1 MRKSNRLL
9 SRLTGMLAALTLVVG
24 LMPATALAADG
35 GASITITEPV
45 WSDTSKDW
53 AGTQANAYLVLDQV
67 NDRET
72 DPAKKLY
79 SVTTGFDTF
88 FNIDTDANNGSID
101 EVFGTAGAD
110 GTVYLWFDGTDLS
123 AGTNQPASGEYIT
136 FSGDNA
142 KALDKTYG
150 EADLVSRIAGDGGVG
165 GSNAGVFYS
174 WIEKYIEKNG
184 ITTPYTATADAS
196 VGSQGFV
203 TITNLKEGYYAVDFK
218 NVPSGLSLKQ
228 GVMIATTGNTPT
240 VMNLKA
246 ENLPFEKE
254 ISEKNANMW
263 FDELTAETGDVLD
276 YKLTAQVPT
285 LTDYDNLTKF
295 TMNDTL
301 EKQAF
306 DPASVQIAI
315 DNTVATR
322 GTGTGENTFYIGQTL
337 LATLNPVS
345 YADEKSSF
353 TLTFDPSALEAYEGK
368 TVTVTYSARLTTD
381 AVKVNVNDAELVWS
395 NNGSDSS
402 LTDSTKVYTYGIEL
416 TKTFSD
422 ATVSAD
428 EIGMVTFQLY
438 RVNGQDEELLYFT
451 GSAGSY
457 ILVSDSAGTDGNVT
471 DLKLD
476 TNSRKLTVVGLDDD
490 ETYILKETDTAG
502 GYNQIDEDVT
512 IDLEAQLGP
521 NAMLLDEG
529 TTSVKLGS
537 IDLPV
542 SFVNN
547 TNTTETAI
555 ASVAFELHNQK
566 GFSLPKTGDAGTWA
580 LTVCGILLI
589 ASGVGLVVISRRKK
603 SSK

>member
-24 LMPATALAADG
+24 LMPATALAADRE
-35 GASITITEPV
+35 ASITITEPV

-88 FNIDTDANNGSID
+88 FNIDTDAGNSSID
-101 EVFGTAGAD
+101 EVFGTAG
-110 GTVYLWFDGTDLS
+110 TVYLQFDGTDLS
-123 AGTNQPASGEYIT
+123 AGTTQPASGEYIT
-136 FSGDNA
+136 FSGDKA

-150 EADLVSRIAGDGGVG
+150 EADLVSRITGDAGAG
-165 GSNAGVFYS
+165 GSDAGVFYS
-174 WIEKYIEKNG
+174 WIEKYIERNN
-184 ITTPYTATADAS
+184 ITTPHTATADAS
-196 VGSQGFV
+196 VETQGSV
-203 TITNLKEGYYAVDFK
+203 TISGLDEGYYAVDFK
-218 NVPSGLSLKQ
+218 NVPSGLSIKQ
-228 GVMIATTGNTPT
+228 GVMIATTGNTPA
-240 VMNLKA
+240 VMYLKA
-246 ENLPFEKE
+246 ENLPFEKK
-254 ISEKNANMW
+254 ISEKDANEW

-295 TMNDTL
+295 TMSDTL

-306 DPASVQIAI
+306 DPASVKIAI
-315 DNTVATR
+315 NGATITR
-322 GTGTGENTFYIGQTL
+322 GTDDNSDKFYIGQTL

-345 YADEKSSF
+345 YDDKKSSF
-353 TLTFDPSALEAYEGK
+353 TLTFEPSALEAYEGK

-402 LTDSTKVYTYGIEL
+402 LTDSTEVYTYGIEL

-428 EIGMVTFQLY
+428 EIGKVTFQLY

-490 ETYILKETDTAG
+490 ETYILKETATAD
-502 GYNQIDEDVT
+502 GYNQIDENVT
-512 IDLEAQLGP
+512 IDLEAQTGP

-529 TTSVKLGS
+529 KTSVRLGS
-537 IDLPV
+537 LDLTV

-547 TNTTETAI
+547 TSTTETAI

>member
-1 MRKSNRLL
+1 MRKSNRFL
-9 SRLTGMLAALTLVVG
+9 SRLAGMLAALTLVVG

-35 GASITITEPV
+35 DASITINEPA

-88 FNIDTDANNGSID
+88 FNIDTDAGNSSID
-101 EVFGTAGAD
+101 EVFGTAG
-110 GTVYLWFDGTDLS
+110 TVYLQFDGTDLS
-123 AGTNQPASGEYIT
+123 AGTTQPASGEYIT
-136 FSGDNA
+136 FSGDKA

-150 EADLVSRIAGDGGVG
+150 EADLVSRITGNAGAG
-165 GSNAGVFYS
+165 GSDAGVFYS
-174 WIEKYIEKNG
+174 WIEKYIERNN
-184 ITTPYTATADAS
+184 ITTPHTATADAS
-196 VGSQGFV
+196 VETQGSV
-203 TITNLKEGYYAVDFK
+203 TISGLDEGYYAVDFK
-218 NVPSGLSLKQ
+218 NVPSGLSIKQ
-228 GVMIATTGNTPT
+228 GVMIATTGNTPA
-240 VMNLKA
+240 VMYLKA
-246 ENLPFEKE
+246 ENLPFEKK
-254 ISEKNANMW
+254 ISEKDANEW

-276 YKLTAQVPT
+276 YQLTAQVPT

-295 TMNDTL
+295 TMSDTL
-301 EKQAF
+301 EKQEF
-306 DPASVQIAI
+306 DPASVEIAI
-315 DNTVATR
+315 NGAAITR
-322 GTGTGENTFYIGQTL
+322 GTGTGENMFYIGQTL

-353 TLTFDPSALEAYEGK
+353 TLTFVPSALEAYEGE

-402 LTDSTKVYTYGIEL
+402 LTDSTEVYTYGIEL
-416 TKTFSD
+416 TKKFSD

-428 EIGMVTFQLY
+428 EIGKVTFQLY

-457 ILVSDSAGTDGNVT
+457 ILVSDSNGTGNVT
-471 DLKLD
+471 ADLKLN
-476 TNSRKLTVVGLDDD
+476 TTSRKLTVVGLDDD
-490 ETYILKETDTAG
+490 ETYILKETATAD

-512 IDLEAQLGP
+512 IDLEAQADP

-547 TNTTETAI
+547 TSTTETAI

>member
-1 MRKSNRLL
+1 MKKNNRFL
-9 SRLTGMLAALTLVVG
+9 SRLTGTLAALTLVVG
-24 LMPATALAADG
+24 LVPATVLAADG
-35 GASITITEPV
+35 GASITINEPA

-72 DPAKKLY
+72 DPTKKLY
-79 SVTTGFDTF
+79 SVTGDFDAF

-101 EVFGTAGAD
+101 EVFGTAG
-110 GTVYLWFDGTDLS
+110 TVYLQFDGNDLS
-123 AGTNQPASGEYIT
+123 AGTTQPASGEYIT
-136 FSGDNA
+136 FFGDNA

-150 EADLVSRIAGDGGVG
+150 EADLVSRIVGDSGEG

-174 WIEKYIEKNG
+174 WIEKYIENTGK
-184 ITTPYTATADAS
+184 TTSLTAIADAS
-196 VGSQGFV
+196 VGSQGSV
-203 TITNLKEGYYAVDFK
+203 TITNLNEGYYAIDFK
-218 NVPSGLSLKQ
+218 SVPSGLSLKQ
-228 GVMIATTGNTPT
+228 GVMIATTGNTPA

-246 ENLPFEKE
+246 EELPFEKQ
-254 ISEKNANMW
+254 ISEKDANDW

-285 LTDYDNLTKF
+285 LTDYDNLTEF
-295 TMNDTL
+295 TMSDTL
-301 EKQAF
+301 EKQEF
-306 DPASVQIAI
+306 DPASVEIAI
-315 DNTVATR
+315 NGAAITR
-322 GTGTGENTFYIGQTL
+322 GTGADSNKFYIGQTL
-337 LATLNPVS
+337 LARLNPVG
-345 YADEKSSF
+345 YTNKESSF
-353 TLTFDPSALEAYEGK
+353 TLTFEPSALEAYEGE

-416 TKTFSD
+416 TKNFSD

-428 EIGMVTFQLY
+428 EIGEVTFQLY

-457 ILVSDSAGTDGNVT
+457 ILVSDSNGTGNAT
-471 DLKLD
+471 ANLKLD
-476 TNSRKLTVVGLDDD
+476 TTSRKLTVVGLDDD

-502 GYNQIDEDVT
+502 GYNLIDENVT
-512 IDLEAQLGP
+512 INLEAQDDP

-529 TTSVKLGS
+529 KTSVKLGS
-537 IDLPV
+537 NSLTV

-547 TNTTETAI
+547 TDTTGTAI
-555 ASVAFELHNQK
+555 ASVAFELYNQK

-580 LTVCGILLI
+580 LTVSGILLI
-589 ASGVGLVVISRRKK
+589 ASGVVLVVVSRRKK

>member
-24 LMPATALAADG
+24 LMPATALAADRE
-35 GASITITEPV
+35 ASITITEPV

-88 FNIDTDANNGSID
+88 FNIDTDAGNSSID
-101 EVFGTAGAD
+101 EVFGTAG
-110 GTVYLWFDGTDLS
+110 TVYLQFDGTDLS
-123 AGTNQPASGEYIT
+123 AGTTQPASGEYIT

-150 EADLVSRIAGDGGVG
+150 EADLVSRIVGDEGVG
-165 GSNAGVFYS
+165 VSDAGVFYS
-174 WIEKYIEKNG
+174 WIEKYIERYN
-184 ITTPYTATADAS
+184 ITTPHTATADAS
-196 VGSQGFV
+196 VGSQGSV
-203 TITNLKEGYYAVDFK
+203 TISGLVEGYYAVDFK
-218 NVPSGLSLKQ
+218 NVPSGLSIKQ
-228 GVMIATTGNTPT
+228 GVMIATTGTT
-240 VMNLKA
+240 SAEMNLKA
-246 ENLPFEKE
+246 ENLPFEKK
-254 ISEKNANMW
+254 ISEKDVDQW

-295 TMNDTL
+295 TMSDTL
-301 EKQAF
+301 AKQEF

-322 GTGTGENTFYIGQTL
+322 GTGNDENMFYIGQTL

-353 TLTFDPSALEAYEGK
+353 TLTFEPSALEAYEGE

-402 LTDSTKVYTYGIEL
+402 LTDSTEVYTYGIEL

-428 EIGMVTFQLY
+428 EIGKVTFQLY

-457 ILVSDSAGTDGNVT
+457 ILVSDSNGTGNVT
-471 DLKLD
+471 ANLKLD
-476 TNSRKLTVVGLDDD
+476 TTSRKLTVVGLDDD
-490 ETYILKETDTAG
+490 ETYILKETATAD
-502 GYNQIDEDVT
+502 GYNQIDENVT
-512 IDLEAQLGP
+512 IDLEAQADP
-521 NAMLLDEG
+521 NAMLLEEDA
-529 TTSVKLGS
+529 TSVKLGS
-537 IDLPV
+537 INLTV

-547 TNTTETAI
+547 TDTTGTAI
-555 ASVAFELHNQK
+555 ASVAFELYNQK

-580 LTVCGILLI
+580 LTVSGILLI
-589 ASGVGLVVISRRKK
+589 ASGVGLVVVSRRKK

>member
-24 LMPATALAADG
+24 LVPATVLAADG
-35 GASITITEPV
+35 EASITITEPV

-72 DPAKKLY
+72 VPAKKLY
-79 SVTTGFDTF
+79 SVTNVFDTF
-88 FNIDTDANNGSID
+88 FNIDTDAGNSSID
-101 EVFGTAGAD
+101 EVFGTVGTD
-110 GTVYLWFDGTDLS
+110 GTVYLQFDGTDLS
-123 AGTNQPASGEYIT
+123 AGTTQPASGDYIT

-150 EADLVSRIAGDGGVG
+150 EADLVSRIVGDNGEG

-174 WIEKYIEKNG
+174 WIEKYIEKNN
-184 ITTPYTATADAS
+184 ITTPHTATAGAS
-196 VGSQGFV
+196 VGTQGSV
-203 TITNLKEGYYAVDFK
+203 TISGLAEGYYAVDFK

-228 GVMIATTGNTPT
+228 GVMIATTGNTPA

-246 ENLPFEKE
+246 ENLPFEKK
-254 ISEKNANMW
+254 ISEKDANVW

-295 TMNDTL
+295 TMSDTL
-301 EKQAF
+301 EKQEF

-315 DNTVATR
+315 NGAAITR
-322 GTGTGENTFYIGQTL
+322 GTDADSNKFYIGQTL

-353 TLTFDPSALEAYEGK
+353 TLIFEPSALEAYEGK

-402 LTDSTKVYTYGIEL
+402 LIDSTEVYTYGIEL
-416 TKTFSD
+416 KKTFSD

-428 EIGMVTFQLY
+428 EIGEVTFQLY

-457 ILVSDSAGTDGNVT
+457 ILVSDSAGTGNVT

-490 ETYILKETDTAG
+490 ETYILKETNTAN
-502 GYNQIDEDVT
+502 GYNLIDENVT
-512 IDLEAQLGP
+512 IELEAQADP
-521 NAMLLDEG
+521 NAMLLDAG
-529 TTSVKLGS
+529 KTSVKLGS
-537 IDLPV
+537 NKLKV

-547 TNTTETAI
+547 TDTTGPAI
-555 ASVAFELHNQK
+555 ASVAFELYNQK

-580 LTVCGILLI
+580 LTVNGILLI
-589 ASGVGLVVISRRKK
+589 ASGVVLVVVSRRKK

>member
-1 MRKSNRLL
+1 
-9 SRLTGMLAALTLVVG
+9 
-24 LMPATALAADG
+24 MPAT
-35 GASITITEPV
+35 
-45 WSDTSKDW
+45 
-53 AGTQANAYLVLDQV
+53 
-67 NDRET
+67 
-72 DPAKKLY
+72 
-79 SVTTGFDTF
+79 
-88 FNIDTDANNGSID
+88 GSID
-101 EVFGTAGAD
+101 EVFGTAG
-110 GTVYLWFDGTDLS
+110 TVYLQFDGTGLS
-123 AGTNQPASGEYIT
+123 AGKTQPASGEYIT

-142 KALDKTYG
+142 KALDKRYG
-150 EADLVSRIAGDGGVG
+150 EADLVSRIVGDGGAD
-165 GSNAGVFYS
+165 GSDAGVFYS
-174 WIEKYIEKNG
+174 WIEKYIEKNS

-196 VGSQGFV
+196 AGSQGFV
-203 TITNLKEGYYAVDFK
+203 TITDLKEGYYAVDFK
-218 NVPSGLSLKQ
+218 RVPSGLSLKQ
-228 GVMIATTGNTPT
+228 GVMIATTGNIPAE
-240 VMNLKA
+240 MNLKA
-246 ENLPFEKE
+246 EDLPFEKK
-254 ISEKNANMW
+254 ISEKDVDQW

-295 TMNDTL
+295 TMSDTL

-589 ASGVGLVVISRRKK
+589 ASGAGLVVISRRKNLLNNK
-603 SSK
+603 NTSYLCRNGRSIPPILLSGQSV

>member
-24 LMPATALAADG
+24 LMPATAFAADG
-35 GASITITEPV
+35 GASITITEPA

-67 NDRET
+67 NDTET

-79 SVTTGFDTF
+79 SVTGGFDEF
-88 FNIDTDANNGSID
+88 FNIDTDAGSDSID
-101 EVFGTAGAD
+101 EVFGTAG
-110 GTVYLWFDGTDLS
+110 TVYLQFDGTDLS
-123 AGTNQPASGEYIT
+123 AGKTQPASGEYIT

-142 KALDKTYG
+142 KALDKRYG
-150 EADLVSRIAGDGGVG
+150 EADLVSRIVGDAG
-165 GSNAGVFYS
+165 GSDAGVFYS
-174 WIEKYIEKNG
+174 WIEKYIEKNSDS
-184 ITTPYTATADAS
+184 ITRPYTATAGAS
-196 VGSQGFV
+196 VESQGSM
-203 TITNLKEGYYAVDFK
+203 TISGLDEGYYAVDFK

-228 GVMIATTGNTPT
+228 GVMIATTGNKPA

-246 ENLPFEKE
+246 ENLPFEKQ
-254 ISEKNANMW
+254 ISEKDANVW

-295 TMNDTL
+295 TMSDTL
-301 EKQAF
+301 AKQEF

-337 LATLNPVS
+337 LATLKPVS

-353 TLTFDPSALEAYEGK
+353 TLTFEPSALEAYEGK

-402 LTDSTKVYTYGIEL
+402 LTDSTEVYTYGIEL

-428 EIGMVTFQLY
+428 EIGKVTFRLY
-438 RVNGQDEELLYFT
+438 RVNGQNEELLYFT

-457 ILVSDSAGTDGNVT
+457 ILVSDYSGTGNVT
-471 DLKLD
+471 ADLKLD
-476 TNSRKLTVVGLDDD
+476 TTSRKLTVVGLDDD
-490 ETYILKETDTAG
+490 ETYILKETATAD
-502 GYNQIDEDVT
+502 GYNQIDENVT
-512 IDLEAQLGP
+512 IDLEAQTGP
-521 NAMLLDEG
+521 KAMLLDKNK
-529 TTSVKLGS
+529 TSVKLGS
-537 IDLPV
+537 NSLTV

-547 TNTTETAI
+547 TDTTGTAI
-555 ASVAFELHNQK
+555 ASVAFELYNQK

-580 LTVCGILLI
+580 LTVSGILLI

>member
-24 LMPATALAADG
+24 LMPATALAADRE
-35 GASITITEPV
+35 ASITITEPV

-88 FNIDTDANNGSID
+88 FNIDTDAGNSSID
-101 EVFGTAGAD
+101 EVFGTAG
-110 GTVYLWFDGTDLS
+110 TVYLQFDGTDLS
-123 AGTNQPASGEYIT
+123 AGTTQPASGEYIT

-150 EADLVSRIAGDGGVG
+150 EADLVSRITGDAGAG
-165 GSNAGVFYS
+165 GSDAGVFYS
-174 WIEKYIEKNG
+174 WIEKYIERNN
-184 ITTPYTATADAS
+184 ITTSHTATADAS
-196 VGSQGFV
+196 VETQGSVIISG
-203 TITNLKEGYYAVDFK
+203 LDEGYYAVDFK
-218 NVPSGLSLKQ
+218 NVPSGLSIKQ
-228 GVMIATTGNTPT
+228 GVMIATTGTT
-240 VMNLKA
+240 SAVMNLKA
-246 ENLPFEKE
+246 ENLPFEKQ
-254 ISEKNANMW
+254 ISEKDANVW

-295 TMNDTL
+295 TMSDTL
-301 EKQAF
+301 AKQEF

-315 DNTVATR
+315 DDTTITR
-322 GTGTGENTFYIGQTL
+322 GTDDNSDKFYIGQTP

-345 YADEKSSF
+345 YDDEKSSF
-353 TLTFDPSALEAYEGK
+353 TLTFEPSALEAYEGK

-416 TKTFSD
+416 TKNFSD

-428 EIGMVTFQLY
+428 EIGMVTFRLY

-457 ILVSDSAGTDGNVT
+457 ILVSDSNGTGNVT
-471 DLKLD
+471 ADLKLN
-476 TNSRKLTVVGLDDD
+476 TTSRKLTVVGLDDD
-490 ETYILKETDTAG
+490 ETYILKETATAD
-502 GYNQIDEDVT
+502 GYNQIDENIT
-512 IDLEAQLGP
+512 IDLEAQADP
-521 NAMLLDEG
+521 NAMLLEEDA
-529 TTSVKLGS
+529 TSVKLGS
-537 IDLPV
+537 IDLTV

-547 TNTTETAI
+547 TDTTGTAI
-555 ASVAFELHNQK
+555 ASVAFELYNQK

-580 LTVCGILLI
+580 LTVSGILLI